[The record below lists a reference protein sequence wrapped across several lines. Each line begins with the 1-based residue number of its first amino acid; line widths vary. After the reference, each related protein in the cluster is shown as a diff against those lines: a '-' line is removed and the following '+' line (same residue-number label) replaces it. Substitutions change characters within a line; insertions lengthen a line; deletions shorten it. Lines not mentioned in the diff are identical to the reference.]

1 MAQAALPKEESN
13 NGRPETLHQPTQR
26 RPVSFTLFAR
36 PRVAEGEPIANQTTK
51 WVVLP
56 PQRYCSLRSRR
67 LPQMTNNE
75 AEYQATLL
83 GLALARRLGAEV
95 VEIVSDSEVV
105 VRQMQGQSRVISG
118 RLKRLHQET
127 CRVVGLFKL
136 VTFRHVPREL
146 NCLADA
152 LATEA
157 LAGRVVQMQPSQPG
171 WLKNMRGELR
181 NVK

>member
-1 MAQAALPKEESN
+1 MRNLLISHFSFLILTMKTISIFVDGAVSGTEFAGAAAVARTKE
-13 NGRPETLHQPTQR
+13 GYFL
-26 RPVSFTLFAR
+26 
-36 PRVAEGEPIANQTTK
+36 G
-51 WVVLP
+51 WW
-56 PQRYCSLRSRR
+56 SRR

-83 GLALARRLGAEV
+83 GLSLARRLGADV

-118 RLKRLHQET
+118 RLKRLHHET
-127 CRVVGLFKL
+127 CRVVGLFKI

-157 LAGRVVQMQPSQPG
+157 LAGRVVQMQPQQPG
-171 WLKNMRGELR
+171 WLRKGILEMRNE
-181 NVK
+181 K